1 MGNFRETKNSA
12 IANAARPLSWTM
24 IARRILTIAKHSSLQ
39 RPRANSAGG
48 HPFRLFDYGARFS
61 AASDFDISVRAN
73 QGMRTRLPTAGLRS
87 AIAIAIAATCVGFV
101 PQQPP
106 INRAPSAAISRADC
120 AK

>member
-61 AASDFDISVRAN
+61 AASDFDISVRTESGNADWLTHS
-73 QGMRTRLPTAGLRS
+73 RTQVCDCARDRRNVRRIRS
-87 AIAIAIAATCVGFV
+87 ATT
-101 PQQPP
+101 
-106 INRAPSAAISRADC
+106 AD
-120 AK
+120 